1 VRSPSVFLFDEPL
14 SNLDAKLRVETRANI
29 SKLHQQLQTTFIYVT
44 HDQVEAMTM
53 ASRIAVI
60 NKGLLQQI
68 DTPQTLYDRPNNLFV
83 AGFIGSPAMN
93 FFKSK
98 LVRGDGKLFVDG
110 GSFKVQVPEDRT
122 GTYAKYVDKTMIM
135 GIRPEDIQDPHFLP
149 PDIYPQPVDGNVDVT
164 ELMGN
169 EIFLYVTSGEH
180 SFVARVDPRTKAT
193 MGEKMQI
200 VFNMNNMHLFDPET
214 EQAIR

>member
-1 VRSPSVFLFDEPL
+1 
-14 SNLDAKLRVETRANI
+14 
-29 SKLHQQLQTTFIYVT
+29 
-44 HDQVEAMTM
+44 M

-60 NKGLLQQI
+60 NKGILQQI

-93 FFKSK
+93 FFKAK
-98 LVRGDGKLFVDG
+98 LLRGDGKFYVDG
-110 GSFKVQVPEDRT
+110 GSFKVQVPEDRMD
-122 GTYAKYVDKTMIM
+122 TYAKYVDHSIIM
-135 GIRPEDIQDPHFLP
+135 GIRPEDIQDPHYCP
-149 PDIYPQPVDGNVDVT
+149 PGIFPQPVDGNVDVT

-180 SFVARVDPRTKAT
+180 SFVARVDPRTRAI
-193 MGEKMQI
+193 MGQKSQV